1 MSKWF
6 PQLSCSRLGR
16 WLKHWAT
23 LSRQPASTP
32 LMSFLGMGDLIRSYS
47 DKFISGITWLYFGS
61 LDKGKKPVFTEKT
74 KRKLSFFLSLD
85 NSSTS
90 VLTVLPLGYV
100 QWADWE
106 GLHHPSPKHLEAGS
120 TPMTFI
126 WEITML
132 RVSKYPGLSQHKRN
146 HSYPALKYSAFM
158 QNPQGAWLW
167 ALAILYI
174 HN

>member
-1 MSKWF
+1 MIEALSYTF
-6 PQLSCSRLGR
+6 PATCLYSSHVIPGDGR
-16 WLKHWAT
+16 PHT
-23 LSRQPASTP
+23 LLLRQVHFWDHLAVFWQPGQGEKACVY
-32 LMSFLGMGDLIRSYS
+32 RENE
-47 DKFISGITWLYFGS
+47 
-61 LDKGKKPVFTEKT
+61 KKI
-74 KRKLSFFLSLD
+74 SFFLSLD

-146 HSYPALKYSAFM
+146 HTYPALKYSAFM
-158 QNPQGAWLW
+158 QNPQGAWLR
-167 ALAILYI
+167 ALAISYI